1 MVLLFENKQ
10 NCILAQQSSLGLAGR
25 RLAFAW
31 YDKIIASVMLILQI
45 SLFTCSPSLI
55 LPFIIDYKE
64 NCICKGVMLIGE
76 DRQEVF
82 STCGHPPLRHLRASI
97 FPTFQQEIRTF
108 VTPAVWNSLFPRSIY
123 PNAKQKTPKQTKKT
137 ALPQRTDSLLLTN
150 LPSKIENHKNNIFLQ
165 SPKSSNLNPTLWKSS
180 VSSPVS
186 SSRILTRKRNICRR
200 HFLFS
205 PSAQTATFL

>member
-1 MVLLFENKQ
+1 MVFGWFPWFFKVVSWFFMVFGWFPWFFKVVSWFIMVFGWFPWFFWLRAPQ

-82 STCGHPPLRHLRASI
+82 STCGH
-97 FPTFQQEIRTF
+97 
-108 VTPAVWNSLFPRSIY
+108 
-123 PNAKQKTPKQTKKT
+123 
-137 ALPQRTDSLLLTN
+137 
-150 LPSKIENHKNNIFLQ
+150 LPSATLELLSFQ
-165 SPKSSNLNPTLWKSS
+165 RSSKKEEHL
-180 VSSPVS
+180 
-186 SSRILTRKRNICRR
+186 
-200 HFLFS
+200 
-205 PSAQTATFL
+205 